1 MKHRINRYQM
11 PAANEVESAT
21 ANFYLGHHIPTW
33 SVQHHE
39 VRDTIGNSSELCWAP
54 FRYCSFSWNKRWTQT
69 HALHYESQL
78 LLSEGS
84 CLSRSADFLK
94 DTAQPCWVPA
104 ILPSSVLELALLP
117 SIYFTTGPMCFK
129 VVLAWVQTAKEN
141 RQLPLCRTFSCC
153 WPWGLD
159 WQSCFK
165 LLFTTTLHNYHILLQ
180 QDTLNQE
187 VLPVVVGWL
196 VLNEE
201 TGFVHFKANN
211 VNHLDFF
218 I

>member
-21 ANFYLGHHIPTW
+21 ANLCLGHHIPTW

-153 WPWGLD
+153 WPGGWTGKAVL
-159 WQSCFK
+159 SCSSLPPYITITYYCSK
-165 LLFTTTLHNYHILLQ
+165 ILWTRKYCLLLL
-180 QDTLNQE
+180 
-187 VLPVVVGWL
+187 VGW
-196 VLNEE
+196 
-201 TGFVHFKANN
+201 F
-211 VNHLDFF
+211 
-218 I
+218 